1 MDSNGLTDLRELH
14 RDHVVFQELFWT
26 ESFEWRDEMTAR
38 TIFVEFLEYV
48 ITWLIISTEKCPTVA
63 ISTQNNSWKENSL
76 IHWKTTI
83 SFLKFEKPKG
93 RENRNTIIICN
104 RPRKQRPSCWYYHDE
119 MLPYLPTI
127 SQTKITFWVDRLL
140 AV

>member
-48 ITWLIISTEKCPTVA
+48 ITLD
-63 ISTQNNSWKENSL
+63 L
-76 IHWKTTI
+76 
-83 SFLKFEKPKG
+83 
-93 RENRNTIIICN
+93 
-104 RPRKQRPSCWYYHDE
+104 
-119 MLPYLPTI
+119 
-127 SQTKITFWVDRLL
+127 
-140 AV
+140 